1 MKDIKLTDN
10 EIVAVLRFKEVLQ
23 DKFDILDFRVFGS
36 KARGDAS
43 QESDIDIMIEIEDYS
58 PEIASEIRNI
68 AFEINLNYDCL
79 ITTTIFSRK
88 ELEEGPLSESPL
100 YKTIELEGVR
110 V

>member
-1 MKDIKLTDN
+1 MKEIKLTDN
-10 EIVAVLRFKEVLQ
+10 ERDAVLRFKEILTI
-23 DKFDILDFRVFGS
+23 KYNILDFFIFGS

-43 QESDIDIMIEIEDYS
+43 PESDIDIMIEVEDYR
-58 PEIASEIRNI
+58 PEIVSEMRNI
-68 AFEINLNYDCL
+68 AFEINLEYDCF

-100 YKTIELEGVR
+100 YKTIEKEGIR

>member
-100 YKTIELEGVR
+100 YKTIELEGVK